1 MGTGSLFVGT
11 SWVRGSYRNMHHN
24 DGVIPKL
31 ETTPRT
37 DGKVKGRDT
46 PKDTPARLV
55 YLRPMRRAALRWGMV
70 GHGGWAGAFE
80 PRPGEDCP
88 PVSRGKVR

>member
-1 MGTGSLFVGT
+1 
-11 SWVRGSYRNMHHN
+11 MHHN

-55 YLRPMRRAALRWGMV
+55 YLRPMRRAAQAL
-70 GHGGWAGAFE
+70 GHGGAWGLGRGIRAPARRRLSACF
-80 PRPGEDCP
+80 PG
-88 PVSRGKVR
+88 